1 MEVVIITGASKGI
14 GQQLYK
20 QFIEAGAV
28 VYGFART
35 NPDELERMEKV
46 DITDYKHAAHTLQEI
61 LDHYKEEATSFTLIN
76 NAGVIDPISLV
87 GALDSLE
94 VEQAMKVNLTA
105 PIHLINTFIEALGSY
120 RGTKKILNISSGAGR
135 HPYEGWSI
143 YCTTKAGLDHF
154 SRVVAEEQKNAQHPV
169 GIVSIAPGII
179 DTGMQETIRSASNKQ
194 FPHLQKF
201 ISYKKEGLLSTPE
214 DTASNILRFVRET
227 DFMKTETI
235 ADIRHIE

>member
-14 GQQLYK
+14 GLQLYK
-20 QFIEAGAV
+20 QFNEAGAV

-46 DITDYKHAAHTLQEI
+46 DITDYENAKNTLQEI
-61 LDHYKEEATSFTLIN
+61 LVRHKEKATSFTLIN

-87 GALDSLE
+87 GALDSIE

-105 PIHLINTFIEALGSY
+105 PIQLTNTFIETLATY
-120 RGTKKILNISSGAGR
+120 QGTKKILNISSGAGR

-154 SRVVAEEQKNAQHPV
+154 SRVVSEEQKVAQHPV

-227 DFMKTETI
+227 DFMRTETI
-235 ADIRHIE
+235 ADIRHID